1 MYATQSVC
9 YFMSLQNHSWY
20 INWHQSVQ
28 NSHSTYY
35 QHWINSTQHDPRWAK
50 RQCLWCSTAFP
61 GVLQERKQH
70 KTDCLCRHHWAVSQ
84 QVMSRHIISMTARHS
99 TYIYIC
105 YRLHPTHPAVQHVI
119 DPHRV
124 PEILV
129 HQADVEN
136 FMSVLNGYSEFFHWQ
151 TLLRICDKTVIK
163 LLRCSTHLRDWDR
176 ARLSAT
182 SCHRAHCTID

>member
-99 TYIYIC
+99 TYIYMLQAASNTSSC
-105 YRLHPTHPAVQHVI
+105 SARYR
-119 DPHRV
+119 
-124 PEILV
+124 
-129 HQADVEN
+129 
-136 FMSVLNGYSEFFHWQ
+136 S
-151 TLLRICDKTVIK
+151 
-163 LLRCSTHLRDWDR
+163 
-176 ARLSAT
+176 T
-182 SCHRAHCTID
+182 SCSRNTGTPSWCRKLHVSSQRIFRILSLANSAENLW